1 MRESKKSLT
10 SGMYLTFYYIG
21 GAVGSIVPSLV
32 YEHLGWNSTI
42 VMFIFALIAIA
53 IFVHINKHHFKAYN

>member
-1 MRESKKSLT
+1 
-10 SGMYLTFYYIG
+10 
-21 GAVGSIVPSLV
+21 VPSLV

-42 VMFIFALIAIA
+42 MMFIFALIAIA